1 MKGLNKSP
9 LKWLINWF
17 NFSSNDIPWWLE
29 IETKIPQCIYY
40 FGPFDSPQEAQN
52 HQSGY
57 IEDLINEKAEGI
69 SVKLKQIERP
79 TLLTI
84 DKDNFSA

>member
-1 MKGLNKSP
+1 M
-9 LKWLINWF
+9 WLVNRF
-17 NFSSNDIPWWLE
+17 NFSSKEIPWWLE
-29 IETKIPQCIYY
+29 IETKLPHCIYY
-40 FGPFDSPQEAQN
+40 FGPFDSPTEAEK

-69 SVKLKQIERP
+69 SVKLKQIEQP

-84 DKDNFSA
+84 DKDSD